1 MNAKEQNDEV
11 AQKQMETVYQWFQHD
26 EASKG
31 TKDFLDIRNSDEG
44 EIFFKNILK
53 QYCYTCLKVHP
64 Q

>member
-1 MNAKEQNDEV
+1 MNAKEQNDED

-44 EIFFKNILK
+44 EFFFKNIFK
-53 QYCYTCLKVHP
+53 
-64 Q
+64 

>member
-1 MNAKEQNDEV
+1 MIKILMNAKEQNDED

-44 EIFFKNILK
+44 EFFFQK
-53 QYCYTCLKVHP
+53 HF
-64 Q
+64 